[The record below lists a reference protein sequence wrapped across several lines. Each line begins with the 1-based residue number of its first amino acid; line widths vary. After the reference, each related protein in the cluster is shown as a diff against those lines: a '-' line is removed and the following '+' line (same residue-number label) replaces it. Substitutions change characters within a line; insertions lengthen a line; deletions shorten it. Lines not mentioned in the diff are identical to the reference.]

1 MNNKINR
8 TTMDEQP
15 LLPRPTFLTHQ
26 DFVDLRKS
34 IQSLD
39 SPRFDAAVLSKGT
52 EIAAFY
58 LKDGCADFLAFSR
71 RMIADVG
78 ECIRPY
84 LKSLYSA
91 VRYCPGMERYVK
103 DMSPVDFVH
112 LVDVQMIDIK
122 RNGEE
127 RLFHTAKVAV
137 SIIEAGNVSI
147 FDFAT
152 EMIDKLGDDIRP
164 YITAAYETVKHW
176 LVINRKID
184 LWKEMDSDDVVD
196 EFNADSFDN
205 EPDLEEEDED
215 DNIATRD
222 EMKAEAISR
231 MKAIS
236 LDSDIID
243 DFQESDTPQV
253 YEPPYGASYYL
264 EDEELEGIHE
274 LEFRCDILVWGVIRC
289 TMKYNRE
296 DVTVD
301 CMLYV
306 SNNKADWEDERN
318 DLYNGIPHVF
328 TSMKEYPVKD
338 SGHINIYLSDG
349 GTPLRR

>member
-1 MNNKINR
+1 MKEP
-8 TTMDEQP
+8 DLFP
-15 LLPRPTFLTHQ
+15 HPTFLTHQ

-34 IQSLD
+34 IQDLG
-39 SPRFDAAVLSKGT
+39 SPRLDPAVLAKGT

-58 LKDGCADFLAFSR
+58 IKDGTTGFLDFSR
-71 RMIADVG
+71 RMITEVG

-91 VRYCPGMERYVK
+91 VRYCPGMEGSAK

-112 LVDVQMIDIK
+112 LVDLQMIDIK

-127 RLFHTAKVAV
+127 RLFYTAKVAV
-137 SIIEAGNVSI
+137 STIETGNVSI
-147 FDFAT
+147 CDFAR
-152 EMIDKLGDDIRP
+152 EMIKKLGNDIRP
-164 YITAAYETVKHW
+164 YITAAYVTVKHW
-176 LVINRKID
+176 LVIKGKID

-196 EFNADSFDN
+196 EFDADTFD
-205 EPDLEEEDED
+205 EDFELEKEEED
-215 DNIATRD
+215 NSIATRK
-222 EMKAEAISR
+222 EMKVEAISR

-236 LDSDIID
+236 LYSYIID
-243 DFQESDTPQV
+243 DFQDNDTPQV
-253 YEPPYGASYYL
+253 YEPPFGASYDL
-264 EDEELEGIHE
+264 DDEELEDIHE
-274 LEFRCDILVWGVIRC
+274 MESCNDILVWGVIRC

-306 SNNKADWEDERN
+306 SSNKDDWEEERN
-318 DLYNGIPHVF
+318 DLNNGIPHVF

-338 SGHINIYLSDG
+338 SGHINIYMSDG